1 MKGKL
6 IVFEGTDSCGKK
18 TQTKLLAER
27 LRKSGKT
34 VETIHFP
41 TYNETP
47 LGIFI
52 SKYLKGDFGSK
63 ESVTPEIA
71 SLFYSMDRYQLQK
84 IIKDRLD
91 EGVIIIA
98 DRYTPSNIFQVAK
111 AKQEDRPKLWEWI
124 KSLDERLP
132 RSDAVIILNVPAH
145 VSEKLFSSREC
156 KNDMLENKKDIH
168 EEDMVYQ
175 EEVRKA
181 YLEIAKREG
190 WTVVECCAGESFRT
204 IEEIHEEVYK
214 KISKEL

>member
-27 LRKSGKT
+27 LRKMGKD

-84 IIKDRLD
+84 IIRDRLD
-91 EGVIIIA
+91 EGVTIIA

-111 AKQEDRPKLWEWI
+111 VKPEDRPKLWKWI

-132 RSDAVIILNVPAH
+132 RPDAVIILNVPAN

-168 EEDMVYQ
+168 EEDMEYQ
-175 EEVRKA
+175 EEVRKT
-181 YLEIAKREG
+181 YLEIAKREC
-190 WTVVECCAGESFRT
+190 WIVVECCSGENFRT
-204 IEEIHEEVYK
+204 IEEIHEEVYNM
-214 KISKEL
+214 ISLFF